1 PFAARGHARNA
12 MTDKPKPSFPKQK
25 QPMPGL
31 TASMQPVPDHGEKTY
46 KGSGRLAGKKAVITG
61 GDSGIGRA
69 VAIAYAPEGGDVL
82 ISLRSNEEAAVESK
96 KWLEQAA
103 RKALLFRGDLQTPS
117 HCRAIIDKALST
129 LGSIDILV
137 NNAAHQASFKSIDDI
152 SDEEWER
159 TFRIN

>member
-1 PFAARGHARNA
+1 MRVGTRRPTCRLQQEATQGIDA

-69 VAIAYAPEGGDVL
+69 VAIAYAREGADVL
-82 ISLRSNEEAAVESK
+82 ISYLSEAKTPPKARHGSSK
-96 KWLEQAA
+96 RAE
-103 RKALLFRGDLQTPS
+103 RPS
-117 HCRAIIDKALST
+117 
-129 LGSIDILV
+129 
-137 NNAAHQASFKSIDDI
+137 
-152 SDEEWER
+152 
-159 TFRIN
+159 